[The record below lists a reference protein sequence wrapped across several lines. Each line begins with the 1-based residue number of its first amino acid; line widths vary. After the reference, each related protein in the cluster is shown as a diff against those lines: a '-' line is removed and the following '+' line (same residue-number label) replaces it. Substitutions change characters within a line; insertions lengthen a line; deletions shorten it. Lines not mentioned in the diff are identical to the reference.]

1 MCWTLKGIQSEALTR
16 GSIMFSMEVS
26 SMVSCTLGNDGVWQ
40 FSLWENQ
47 LWIWPSE
54 VQINLCQVEFRPFV
68 LRMLTC
74 VISFSLYLSLSVLVI
89 YNPDRVKMQ
98 NISRDLQCKETVL
111 LHEDKQ
117 ILLTENDFWFQ
128 QNSKEKIQFIFII
141 PTKHMSNM
149 ESDTTHNVVYR
160 TVNVGTVILF
170 M

>member
-1 MCWTLKGIQSEALTR
+1 
-16 GSIMFSMEVS
+16 
-26 SMVSCTLGNDGVWQ
+26 
-40 FSLWENQ
+40 
-47 LWIWPSE
+47 
-54 VQINLCQVEFRPFV
+54 
-68 LRMLTC
+68 MLTC

-117 ILLTENDFWFQ
+117 ILPTENDFWFQ
-128 QNSKEKIQFIFII
+128 ENSKEKIQLIFII
-141 PTKHMSNM
+141 PAKHMSNM
-149 ESDTTHNVVYR
+149 ESDTTHSVVYR